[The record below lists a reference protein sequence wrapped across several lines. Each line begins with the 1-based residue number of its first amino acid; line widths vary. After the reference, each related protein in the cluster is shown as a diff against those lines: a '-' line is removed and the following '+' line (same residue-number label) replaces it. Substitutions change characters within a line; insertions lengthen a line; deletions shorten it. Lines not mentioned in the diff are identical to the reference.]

1 MEQFDSAASD
11 YDLIFTDSC
20 VGKAQRSQV
29 WRYVDRYVTPNAK
42 NILEI
47 NCGTG
52 EDAKIWSER
61 KKNIVAT
68 DISPEMIQ
76 IAQKKA
82 PEIQCEILDVTKLN
96 TTKGHFDT
104 VFSNFGGLN
113 CLPTEELEKFFSDAG
128 EILDS
133 GNHMVLVIMGKKCLW
148 DQFYMIFKRRLKDRN
163 RRNTDQP
170 VDVNVEGENVP
181 TWYYS
186 PDQIEE
192 LAEAKFD
199 TITIR
204 PIGLFVPPSYL
215 APAFE
220 KRKGLF
226 SFVKWLDRQFTHKKF
241 SNLADHFLIVLK
253 RK

>member
-11 YDLIFTDSC
+11 YDLVFTDSC
-20 VGKAQRSQV
+20 VGKAQRSQI
-29 WRYVDRYVTPNAK
+29 WRYVDRYLTPTAQNV
-42 NILEI
+42 LEI

-52 EDAKIWSER
+52 ADAKMWLER
-61 KKNIVAT
+61 GKNIVAT
-68 DISPEMIQ
+68 DLSTEMLRV
-76 IAQKKA
+76 AQKKA
-82 PEIQCEILDVTKLN
+82 PEIHFEVLDVNNL
-96 TTKGHFDT
+96 GSMRGDFDT
-104 VFSNFGGLN
+104 LFSNFGGLN
-113 CLPTEELEKFFSDAG
+113 CLSAEELKTFFLNSAQ
-128 EILDS
+128 ILDS
-133 GNHMVLVIMGKKCLW
+133 GNQMGLVIMGKKCLW
-148 DQFYMIFKRRLKDRN
+148 DRFYMLFKRRFRDQN
-163 RRNTDQP
+163 RRNTNEA
-170 VDVNVEGENVP
+170 VAVNVEGDDVP

-192 LAEAKFD
+192 FAEAYFE

-226 SFVKWLDRQFTHKKF
+226 NVVKWLDRQFTNKNL
-241 SNLADHFLIVLK
+241 SNSADHFLIVLK